1 MRSAPNVACAMWRVA
16 RSTSTP
22 SSCHRHRS
30 IFWKSTIV
38 VPIRSARSVSCIVLQ
53 KVPSLKLIPADLWFR
68 RQPRCGR
75 KIYDGRGFLEGY
87 VDSQLLFIQEGS
99 FAGLTHVE
107 RLNLLTTGTKGV
119 QHATDFKKFFRQVG
133 LSDRFQRTWSRFPHA
148 PNRTLHTVLGQA
160 RRPGDSIRSERSQIR
175 RR

>member
-1 MRSAPNVACAMWRVA
+1 MRSASNVACSLWRGA

-38 VPIRSARSVSCIVLQ
+38 VPIRTARSVSCIVLQ

-75 KIYDGRGFLEGY
+75 KIYDGRGFLEGF
-87 VDSQLLFIQEGS
+87 VDSQLVSAKKDLS
-99 FAGLTHVE
+99 RDLTHLE
-107 RLNLLTTGTKGV
+107 RLNLLNDWNKGST
-119 QHATDFKKFFRQVG
+119 ACN
-133 LSDRFQRTWSRFPHA
+133 RF
-148 PNRTLHTVLGQA
+148 
-160 RRPGDSIRSERSQIR
+160 
-175 RR
+175 